1 MSLKEQLK
9 EEAKNERKKL
19 STMSW
24 RDKLWY
30 IWEYYKFHII
40 GVAIFLTVSISI
52 GTTVVKNNYETAFY
66 CAIINARSAA
76 EANTD
81 YLEKGFKEYLQV
93 DEKTQVIVDSSLQ
106 VSYENPTEMGYAV
119 MAKITALVASKELDA
134 MISDPDN
141 IEHYAAVGGLAD
153 LEQILPADA
162 LDLVKEHLFYAVDDT
177 GRKYACAIS
186 LEDTDFEEETG
197 LSLDP
202 PYLAFMANSVHTD
215 SNIALIHYMFE

>member
-19 STMSW
+19 STMSL

-40 GVAIFLTVSISI
+40 GIVVFFTVAISI
-52 GTTVVKNNYETAFY
+52 GNTVVKNNYETAFY

-93 DEKTQVIVDSSLQ
+93 DEKTQVIIDSSLQ
-106 VSYENPTEMGYAV
+106 VSYENPNEMGYAV
-119 MAKITALVASKELDA
+119 MAKITALIASKELDA
-134 MISDPDN
+134 MITDTDN
-141 IEHYAAVGGLAD
+141 IEHYAAAGGFVD
-153 LEQILPADA
+153 LEQFLPADTLA
-162 LDLVKEHLFYAVDDT
+162 LVKEHLYYATDDT

-186 LEDTDFEEETG
+186 LEDSGFEKETG
-197 LSLDP
+197 LTLDP
-202 PYLAFMANSVHTD
+202 PLLAFMSNSVHTEAD
-215 SNIALIHYMFE
+215 IALLHYLFE